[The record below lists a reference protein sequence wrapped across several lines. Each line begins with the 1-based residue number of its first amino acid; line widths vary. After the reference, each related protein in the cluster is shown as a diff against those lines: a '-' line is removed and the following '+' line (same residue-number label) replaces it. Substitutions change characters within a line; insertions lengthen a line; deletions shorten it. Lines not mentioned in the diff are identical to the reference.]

1 MRIISTEWCVSRKG
15 EWGALMTD
23 SLPSVEL
30 PAIGVGIFISEIV
43 LHKNGYFA
51 LKVTIF
57 VVQEQRRW
65 L

>member
-1 MRIISTEWCVSRKG
+1 
-15 EWGALMTD
+15 MTD